1 MKVEF
6 ANVAL
11 ARICTD
17 EAHKMGLPVAVI
29 VAARRRLL
37 QLEAALDERDLRN
50 LKSLN
55 YKKRKGGDDDTRSVR
70 VNDQYRIFFTIRVS
84 GSATVATIIEIG
96 DPH

>member
-6 ANVAL
+6 ANAAL

-17 EAHKMGLPVAVI
+17 DAHKMGLPVAVI
-29 VAARRRLL
+29 VAARRRLV
-37 QLEAALDERDLRN
+37 QIEAAHDERDLRN

-55 YKKRKGGDDDTRSVR
+55 YKKRKGGNDETRSIR
-70 VNDQYRIFFTIRVS
+70 VNDQYRIFFTITEA
-84 GSATVATIIEIG
+84 GTINVVTITDIG

>member
-6 ANVAL
+6 ANAAL

-37 QLEAALDERDLRN
+37 QIEAALDERDLRN

-55 YKKRKGGDDDTRSVR
+55 YKKRKGGDDTRSIR
-70 VNDQYRIFFTIRVS
+70 VNDQYRIFFTISAS
-84 GSATVATIIEIG
+84 GSTTVVTITEIG

>member
-6 ANVAL
+6 ANAAL

-29 VAARRRLL
+29 VAARRRLV
-37 QLEAALDERDLRN
+37 QIEAALDERDLRN

-55 YKKRKGGDDDTRSVR
+55 YKKRKGGSDETRSIR
-70 VNDQYRIFFTIRVS
+70 VNDQYRIFFTISDS
-84 GSATVATIIEIG
+84 GSVTVATITEIG